1 MTPLATIRGLV
12 VSALG
17 AASDALAPFADIR
30 RTVDGLDVPA
40 TGAPPATPTT
50 QEPLTATT
58 VAALRAMLDEHDRGF
73 FLRSALLAD
82 LLRRDADVFGALQ
95 QRLLK
100 LQSAPLRFTPADVTA
115 ENAAALAAAADLARR
130 WATICPAA
138 VQSDLAVDAYMMG
151 FAWAQLV
158 YTHDAETGRLTQT
171 LDPWPAWAV
180 EYVRLERR
188 WYAYTLDRGRIPITP
203 GDGQWV
209 LYAPRSK
216 RAPYLWGAIRPVA
229 EWSLRTSYSA
239 SDASRLAEVQGNAI
253 MKAKLPAGARETPDG
268 KAFMRALRTMGRNAV
283 VPIPQG
289 QNAAESYDIELVQ
302 AHVDTYRIFEFLM
315 RTAGGRIRLAI
326 LGQDLTS
333 QNQSV
338 GSKGTSETG
347 ENVLDD
353 LVESDARGLSETY
366 TAQVAAHDARYLGTP
381 PVTVTV
387 DAEPEED
394 LARTAETQGKAAEAA
409 AKWLALVPD
418 TDLDA
423 LAEMARIP
431 RKAATKEPT

>member
-1 MTPLATIRGLV
+1 MTLFDTIRG
-12 VSALG
+12 ALG
-17 AASDALAPFADIR
+17 SVGTALDAFADIR
-30 RTVDGLDVPA
+30 RTVEGEPVPG

-50 QEPLTATT
+50 QEPITAVT

-73 FLRSALLAD
+73 FVRSALLAD

-100 LQSAPLRFTPADVTA
+100 LQSAPLRFAP
-115 ENAAALAAAADLARR
+115 AAADDSTAAMDAAADLARR
-130 WATICPAA
+130 WPSICPAA

-158 YTHDAETGRLTQT
+158 YTYDPEAKRLVQT

-180 EYVRLERR
+180 EYVRFERR

-431 RKAATKEPT
+431 RKAAGKADP

>member
-1 MTPLATIRGLV
+1 MTLFDTIRGLAGG
-12 VSALG
+12 AL
-17 AASDALAPFADIR
+17 DAFADIR
-30 RTVDGLDVPA
+30 RTVDGEPVPE

-50 QEPLTATT
+50 QEPITAVT

-100 LQSAPLRFTPADVTA
+100 LQSAPVRFAPVD
-115 ENAAALAAAADLARR
+115 AASATDLALEAAADLARR
-130 WATICPAA
+130 WPAICPAA

-158 YTHDAETGRLTQT
+158 YRYDAETKRLVQT

-180 EYVRLERR
+180 EYVRFERR

-209 LYAPRSK
+209 LFAPRSK

-253 MKAKLPAGARETPDG
+253 MKAKLPSGARETPDG

-289 QNAAESYDIELVQ
+289 ASPAESYDIELVQ

-338 GSKGTSETG
+338 GTNASSNTG

-381 PVTVTV
+381 AVAVTV

-394 LARTAETQGKAAEAA
+394 LAKTAETQTKAADAA
-409 AKWLALVPD
+409 AKWKALVPD

-423 LAEMARIP
+423 LAQMARIP
-431 RKAATKEPT
+431 RKAAPKADS

>member
-1 MTPLATIRGLV
+1 MTLFDTIRGFAGT
-12 VSALG
+12 AL
-17 AASDALAPFADIR
+17 DAFADIR
-30 RTVDGLDVPA
+30 RTVEGEPVPS
-40 TGAPPATPTT
+40 TGSPPATPTT

-100 LQSAPLRFTPADVTA
+100 LQSAPLRFAP
-115 ENAAALAAAADLARR
+115 AAADDSTAAMDAAADLARR
-130 WATICPAA
+130 WPSICPAA

-158 YTHDAETGRLTQT
+158 YTYDPEAKRLVQT

-180 EYVRLERR
+180 ERVRFERR

-431 RKAATKEPT
+431 RKAAGKADP